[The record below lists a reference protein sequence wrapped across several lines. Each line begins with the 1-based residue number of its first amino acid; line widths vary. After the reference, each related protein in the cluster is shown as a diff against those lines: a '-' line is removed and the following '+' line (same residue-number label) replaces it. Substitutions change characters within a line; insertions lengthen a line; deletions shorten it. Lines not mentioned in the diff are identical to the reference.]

1 MTENLTFQAIP
12 IDSITLDPDLV
23 VRHKP
28 IDRRHIERMLPL
40 AKSGGEFPPVRIFED
55 DEGVRRLTDGL
66 HRITAFR
73 EAGRVT
79 VTAEIFPPQ
88 TERPREDRQWVGMG
102 GESHMPTDSRVLEA

>member
-55 DEGVRRLTDGL
+55 DEGVRRS
-66 HRITAFR
+66 TAK
-73 EAGRVT
+73 A
-79 VTAEIFPPQ
+79 
-88 TERPREDRQWVGMG
+88 
-102 GESHMPTDSRVLEA
+102 LELRKSWAAISAYPVAAMARSQ